1 LDTICLIKFE
11 IFSNDKNMN
20 IKERFG
26 KFSHIAAIGSAAASL
41 LFLGII
47 PASAA
52 TSTYP
57 SCSKSGFS
65 GTIRIDYEKI
75 NTAQARIFEVS
86 YRINKGSNSGGNNA
100 NVYYADNGT
109 LPVKKFG
116 TSFGIQ
122 DNQWHY
128 LGGVYTT
135 GTLNGISIKF
145 VFDKSSAS
153 DPSCSTYI
161 RLPI

>member
-1 LDTICLIKFE
+1 MKIKG
-11 IFSNDKNMN
+11 K
-20 IKERFG
+20 FG
-26 KFSHIAAIGSAAASL
+26 KFSHIAAIGFGAASL
-41 LFLGII
+41 LFIGII

-57 SCSKSGFS
+57 SCSKSGFT

-75 NTAQARIFEVS
+75 GTGRARIFEVS
-86 YRINKGSNSGGNNA
+86 YRINKGSNSGGNKA
-100 NVYYADNGT
+100 NVYYTDNGT
-109 LPVKKFG
+109 LPVKKFN
-116 TSFGIQ
+116 TSSGIQ
-122 DNQWHY
+122 NNQWNY

-135 GTLNGISIKF
+135 STFNGIAIKF
-145 VFDKSSAS
+145 VFDKSRAS